1 MLFVK
6 NTFFIMYFQLFWLM
20 QWLRV
25 CVYIGG
31 LFMTTFYIGFT
42 VGELVIVIPRRGE
55 SLISHDLGQ
64 LYKMTIPVSV
74 SLAAVGFVIEAY
86 ILLLPIVAVSRLHLR
101 PRQKVGVTLIFMF
114 GILSGTNSFL

>member
-1 MLFVK
+1 
-6 NTFFIMYFQLFWLM
+6 
-20 QWLRV
+20 
-25 CVYIGG
+25 
-31 LFMTTFYIGFT
+31 MTTFYIGFT